1 LPAPQSSSAIV
12 RKSFDNPP
20 EMLARDEVLKQT
32 VNLGSLTLTRAV
44 YGVGWKSFEGN
55 KPTADDESC
64 ESKHTIYVVSG
75 RMRILMDGGEE
86 QEFGP
91 GNLGVIPAGHHVLV
105 VGDEPFEAIDFGV

>member
-1 LPAPQSSSAIV
+1 MDVASEPIV
-12 RKSFDNPP
+12 RKSFDSPE
-20 EMLARDEVLKQT
+20 EMLARDDVLKQT
-32 VNLGSLTLTRAV
+32 VNLGNLTLTRAV
-44 YGVGWKSFEGN
+44 YGVGWKSFEGIR
-55 KPTADDESC
+55 PTADDESC

-91 GNLGVIPAGHHVLV
+91 RNLGVIPSGHHAWV